1 MTRVVVSPQARD
13 DLLQII
19 ITLSAAAGP
28 ETANRWDRK
37 IWQAV
42 DDISQFPGSGAPR
55 PALGE
60 NVRIV
65 PVPPYVVLYE
75 HARGSDAV
83 HLLRVVHG
91 RRNISKDMLP
101 G

>member
-1 MTRVVVSPQARD
+1 MTRVVVSPQAGD

-19 ITLSAAAGP
+19 IALTAAAGP
-28 ETANRWDRK
+28 ETADRWDRK

-55 PALGE
+55 PVLGE

-65 PVPPYVVLYE
+65 PVLPYVIIYE
-75 HARGSDAV
+75 HVRGTDV
-83 HLLRVVHG
+83 VYLLRVVHG
-91 RRNISKDMLP
+91 RRNISQDMLR

>member
-13 DLLQII
+13 DLLQIVV
-19 ITLSAAAGP
+19 TLSAAAGP
-28 ETANRWDRK
+28 DTADRWDRK
-37 IWQAV
+37 IWQAIE
-42 DDISQFPGSGAPR
+42 DISQFPGSGAPR

-75 HARGSDAV
+75 HMRGSDVV

-91 RRNISKDMLP
+91 RRNLARSMLR

>member
-19 ITLSAAAGP
+19 IALAAAAGP
-28 ETANRWDRK
+28 ETAEQWDRK

-42 DDISQFPGSGAPR
+42 EDISQFPGSGAPR

-75 HARGSDAV
+75 HVRGTDVV
-83 HLLRVVHG
+83 HLLRVVHD
-91 RRNISKDMLP
+91 RRNITKDMLRR
-101 G
+101 